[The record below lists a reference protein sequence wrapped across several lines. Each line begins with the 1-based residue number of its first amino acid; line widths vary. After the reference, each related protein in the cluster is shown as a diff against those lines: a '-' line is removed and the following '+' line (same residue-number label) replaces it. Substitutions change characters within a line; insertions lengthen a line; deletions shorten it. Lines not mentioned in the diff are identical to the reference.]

1 MQRGHKLL
9 DLYLLRHVR
18 ANNMDSD
25 IFELL
30 ILFGLIL
37 ANGFF
42 AMAEFAIISSRE
54 TKLQELRDAGI
65 TRASIVLELLD
76 NPGKFLSAIQVGIT
90 LIATFAG
97 AFSGV
102 SFSGSIAELISGIEP
117 LRPYSE
123 ELALGLVVVSV
134 TYFTLIIGELAPK
147 KIALQ
152 HPEEIALKIV
162 RTIDIMC
169 RISAPIVNLINGSTN
184 IVLKLIGVKNIEEPP
199 VSDEEIMLMIKQ
211 GAKKGVFESVEY
223 EMVSRI
229 FRLSDKRASSMM
241 TPKSEIEWLDLNATE
256 EALISKMQASGRS
269 RFPVAEGSL
278 DNLRGVVR
286 SLDLVNKQLLE
297 PGNLKATIN
306 NAMKPPLFVPESVPA
321 FQVLELFKENRAH
334 LALVI
339 DEQGFVQGAI
349 TLTDVLESIVGDIP
363 ADDLEGTK
371 KIVRRSQRTWII
383 DGLLPVDD
391 FITEF
396 DLDNFLDEEDPRY
409 DTMGGFLMTKLE
421 KLPSVMDTLE
431 WQEILFK
438 VIKMDGQR
446 VGKILVIFNQE
457 EKNGA

>member
-1 MQRGHKLL
+1 
-9 DLYLLRHVR
+9 
-18 ANNMDSD
+18 
-25 IFELL
+25 
-30 ILFGLIL
+30 
-37 ANGFF
+37 
-42 AMAEFAIISSRE
+42 
-54 TKLQELRDAGI
+54 
-65 TRASIVLELLD
+65 
-76 NPGKFLSAIQVGIT
+76 
-90 LIATFAG
+90 
-97 AFSGV
+97 
-102 SFSGSIAELISGIEP
+102 
-117 LRPYSE
+117 
-123 ELALGLVVVSV
+123 
-134 TYFTLIIGELAPK
+134 
-147 KIALQ
+147 
-152 HPEEIALKIV
+152 
-162 RTIDIMC
+162 
-169 RISAPIVNLINGSTN
+169 
-184 IVLKLIGVKNIEEPP
+184 
-199 VSDEEIMLMIKQ
+199 MLMIKQ

-241 TPKSEIEWLDLNATE
+241 TPKSEIEWLDLNAPE
-256 EALISKMQASGRS
+256 EELISKMQASGRS
-269 RFPVAEGSL
+269 RFPVAEDSL

-297 PGNLKATIN
+297 PGDLKATIR

-391 FITEF
+391 FVAEF

-421 KLPSVMDTLE
+421 KVPSVMDTLE
-431 WQEILFK
+431 WHNMLFK

-457 EKNGA
+457 GKNGT

>member
-1 MQRGHKLL
+1 
-9 DLYLLRHVR
+9 
-18 ANNMDSD
+18 
-25 IFELL
+25 
-30 ILFGLIL
+30 
-37 ANGFF
+37 
-42 AMAEFAIISSRE
+42 MAEFAIISSRE
-54 TKLQELRDAGI
+54 TKLHELRDAGI
-65 TRASIVLELLD
+65 TKASLVLELLD

-102 SFSGSIAELISGIEP
+102 SFSEPVSELISGIEI
-117 LRPYSE
+117 LKPYSE
-123 ELALGLVVVSV
+123 ELALGLVVIGV
-134 TYFTLIIGELAPK
+134 TYFTLIVGELAPK

-152 HPEEIALKIV
+152 HPEQIALKIARV
-162 RTIDIMC
+162 IDIIC
-169 RISAPIVNLINGSTN
+169 RISSPIVNLINGSTN
-184 IVLKLIGVKNIEEPP
+184 IVLKIIGIKNIEKPL
-199 VSDEEIMLMIKQ
+199 VSDEEVMLMIKQ

-241 TPKSEIEWLDLNATE
+241 TPKSEIEWLDLNAPE
-256 EALISKMQASGRS
+256 EELISKMQASGRS
-269 RFPVAEGSL
+269 RFPVAEDSL

-297 PGNLKATIN
+297 PGDLKATIR

-391 FITEF
+391 FVAEF

-421 KLPSVMDTLE
+421 KVPSVMDTLE
-431 WQEILFK
+431 WHNMLFK

-457 EKNGA
+457 GKNGT

>member
-1 MQRGHKLL
+1 
-9 DLYLLRHVR
+9 
-18 ANNMDSD
+18 MDSD
-25 IFELL
+25 IVELF

-42 AMAEFAIISSRE
+42 SMAEFAIISSRE
-54 TKLQELRDAGI
+54 TKLHELRDAGI
-65 TRASIVLELLD
+65 TKASLVLELLD

-102 SFSGSIAELISGIEP
+102 SFSEPVSELISGIEI
-117 LRPYSE
+117 LKPYSE
-123 ELALGLVVVSV
+123 ELALGLVVIGV
-134 TYFTLIIGELAPK
+134 TYFTLIVGELAPK

-152 HPEEIALKIV
+152 HPEQIALKIARV
-162 RTIDIMC
+162 IDIIC
-169 RISAPIVNLINGSTN
+169 RISSPIVNLINGSTN
-184 IVLKLIGVKNIEEPP
+184 IVLKIIGIKNIEKPL
-199 VSDEEIMLMIKQ
+199 VSDEEVMLMIKQ

-241 TPKSEIEWLDLNATE
+241 TPKSEIEWLDLNAPE
-256 EALISKMQASGRS
+256 EELISKMQASGRS
-269 RFPVAEGSL
+269 RFPVAEDSL

-297 PGNLKATIN
+297 PGDLKATIR

-391 FITEF
+391 FVAEF

-421 KLPSVMDTLE
+421 KVPSVMDTLE
-431 WQEILFK
+431 WHNMLFK

-457 EKNGA
+457 GKNGT